1 MPFAVASFASSSSPC
16 CHFNCL
22 ALFVWQPL
30 FAGCAAVSVSVRVCV
45 LCVCVWVVMINY
57 I

>member
-1 MPFAVASFASSSSPC
+1 MPFAVASFASSSPC

-30 FAGCAAVSVSVRVCV
+30 FAGCTAVSVSVRVCV
-45 LCVCVWVVMINY
+45 CVCVWVVMINY